1 MNNIILIGFMGTGK
15 TTIGKILHKKLQI
28 PFIDM
33 DSKII
38 EYTGK
43 PINKIFEDEG
53 ELYFR
58 KLERELTKQLIQQNN
73 QIIST
78 GGGIVLN
85 QDNIND
91 FMESGLVIC
100 LCASIET
107 IIKRLKN
114 DESRPLLLG
123 NKIKKIEDLL
133 NDREH
138 LYGKIPINQIKNI
151 LKSKNKNII
160 IELDL
165 SIFNI

>member
-58 KLERELTKQLIQQNN
+58 KLERQLTKQLIQQNN

-91 FMESGLVIC
+91 LMETGLVIC

-107 IIKRLKN
+107 IVKRLKN

-123 NKIKKIEDLL
+123 NKIKKIEELL

-138 LYGKIPINQIKNI
+138 LYGQIPIQIETDSKSTQEIASIIIKHYEQIKR
-151 LKSKNKNII
+151 
-160 IELDL
+160 
-165 SIFNI
+165 

>member
-58 KLERELTKQLIQQNN
+58 KLERQLTKQLIQQNN

-78 GGGIVLN
+78 
-85 QDNIND
+85 
-91 FMESGLVIC
+91 
-100 LCASIET
+100 
-107 IIKRLKN
+107 
-114 DESRPLLLG
+114 
-123 NKIKKIEDLL
+123 
-133 NDREH
+133 
-138 LYGKIPINQIKNI
+138 
-151 LKSKNKNII
+151 
-160 IELDL
+160 
-165 SIFNI
+165 